1 MARSSKT
8 PLPGAMDEALEIFVG
23 DPGGANIGGG
33 GQDDKEK
40 EKTYTF
46 SHLSFHDALYEQR
59 CWRDLN
65 GVEDHPSWSSA
76 KSLIIWRPNSW
87 HQSQQI
93 SYRNLG
99 PLPRQVS
106 STANKYRE
114 CDDKSC

>member
-23 DPGGANIGGG
+23 DPSSANVGGG

-65 GVEDHPSWSSA
+65 GVEDHPSYR
-76 KSLIIWRPNSW
+76 KGGSW
-87 HQSQQI
+87 VHIKAGS
-93 SYRNLG
+93 
-99 PLPRQVS
+99 
-106 STANKYRE
+106 RE
-114 CDDKSC
+114 WKLLFPWQDSWATCRYP